1 MGGLM
6 KYYAVKKGRECG
18 IYTSWQDCEPLVKGY
33 EGAIFKSFSTRDE
46 ALAFLGEKSESDSSF
61 EKPTAYV
68 DGSYNKETEEYS
80 FGAILFLDD
89 GKHIFSKKFGPDD
102 YSSTRNVAGEVRG
115 ASFIINYA
123 IKHDIK
129 ELDLYYDYQGIESWY
144 KGEWKTNTEL
154 TQKYREF
161 ALKNNG
167 VIKVNFHKVKSHTG
181 IKYNEEV
188 DLLAKQALGI
198 KN

>member
-1 MGGLM
+1 M

-18 IYTSWQDCEPLVKGY
+18 IYSSWEECEALVKGY
-33 EGAIFKSFSTRDE
+33 EGALFKSFSTKDE
-46 ALAFLGEKSESDSSF
+46 ALAYLGLLSNETKSEEVF
-61 EKPTAYV
+61 ELPTAYV

-80 FGAILFLDD
+80 FGAILFLSD
-89 GKHIFSKKFGPDD
+89 GKHTFSKKFGPDN

-123 IKHDIK
+123 IKHNIK

-144 KGEWKTNTEL
+144 KGDWKANTEL

-188 DLLAKQALGI
+188 DLLAKEALGI
-198 KN
+198 KK